1 MQFVRDIFSSLI
13 NSIEKGIT
21 IDDHQTNRKRI
32 LGEIRDYMDVNTYD
46 TEVIHQCL
54 LYQIDKIISVKDNNV
69 KYQLCGNNYNNLIV
83 EMLDNGLIN
92 IIREDDLIN
101 DIIEISILNSVGCET
116 QLEIGKESST
126 ILKKHI
132 EQLLGYASLSGSSF
146 ETEAFHEL
154 SRIIYYSLNIGILE
168 KDYITSLMSSIVSKF
183 SPHDWFR
190 PGKVIYG
197 LSFMLRSLI
206 ILCGTSLRDQF
217 VDYLDVVRESLLK
230 RMEIKREKMLCTEYH
245 GHVSSFFIIEQLR
258 YNIAVLEIS
267 VLFDDLRFLNTG
279 LKSNDSVYHLM
290 TKTSISTKKT
300 RNNIKNI
307 LIALHY
313 NKSINMQ
320 EEKYRALLCKI

>member
-1 MQFVRDIFSSLI
+1 
-13 NSIEKGIT
+13 
-21 IDDHQTNRKRI
+21 
-32 LGEIRDYMDVNTYD
+32 
-46 TEVIHQCL
+46 
-54 LYQIDKIISVKDNNV
+54 
-69 KYQLCGNNYNNLIV
+69 
-83 EMLDNGLIN
+83 
-92 IIREDDLIN
+92 
-101 DIIEISILNSVGCET
+101 
-116 QLEIGKESST
+116 
-126 ILKKHI
+126 
-132 EQLLGYASLSGSSF
+132 
-146 ETEAFHEL
+146 
-154 SRIIYYSLNIGILE
+154 
-168 KDYITSLMSSIVSKF
+168 
-183 SPHDWFR
+183 
-190 PGKVIYG
+190 
-197 LSFMLRSLI
+197 MLRSLI

-217 VDYLDVVRESLLK
+217 VDYLEVVRESLLK

-279 LKSNDSVYHLM
+279 LKSNDSLYHLM